1 MSVRMKQKKHSVLV
15 VDDDEAMREM
25 LGSILEEAGI
35 AAVEAASA
43 SAALQLFQEREFSAV
58 LSDIRMPGKSG
69 LELLGELHKL
79 RPEIPVLLMTAFGSV
94 DLAVEAMQEG
104 AYHYVTKPFKR
115 KEILLILNRAF
126 EHSTLEEENRKLRR
140 AVDHTSMLGDL
151 IGESAAMRDIFA
163 LIRKIANN
171 RSNVLL
177 TGESGTGK
185 EVVARTIHY
194 VGARAEQPF
203 VPINCTALPEGL
215 LESELFGHVRG
226 AFTGAHATKK
236 GLFEHASGGTIF
248 LDEIGDMSL
257 ALQSKLLR
265 VLQDQEIRP
274 VGGNQAVQVD
284 VRVITATNRNL
295 EKDMDEGRFRRDLF
309 YRLNVIPIQI
319 PPLRERPEDIRVL
332 SEFFLRKHCGN
343 PQVRLAPAA
352 LAKLETARWEGNA
365 RELEN
370 AIERAV
376 ALTDGVEIGAEDFPF
391 LKVQVGVE
399 SAPTPL
405 REENILATALTQK
418 LTLHE
423 LEDLYISEIL
433 KFTHGNKVRAAKILG
448 INRRTLYRRG
458 SGSTQEGVD
467 PDREDSASDSSKSAK
482 LTRVSAAR

>member
-1 MSVRMKQKKHSVLV
+1 MLSRGDMDLKKYSVLV

-25 LGSILEEAGI
+25 LVSILEEANI
-35 AAVEAASA
+35 EAVAAASA
-43 SAALQLFQEREFSAV
+43 DAALALFEGREFSAV

-69 LELLGELHKL
+69 MELLGELHKL
-79 RPEIPVLLMTAFGSV
+79 RPEVPVLLMTAFGSV

-104 AYHYVTKPFKR
+104 AYHYITKPFKR
-115 KEILLILNRAF
+115 KEILMILNRAF
-126 EHSTLEEENRKLRR
+126 EYHALESENRQLRR
-140 AVDHTSMLGDL
+140 AVDQTSALGDL
-151 IGESAAMRDIFA
+151 IGASAAMRDIFA
-163 LIRKIANN
+163 LIRKISSN
-171 RSNVLL
+171 RSNVLI

-185 EVVARTIHY
+185 EIVARTLHY

-226 AFTGAHATKK
+226 AFTGAHASKK

-274 VGGNQAVQVD
+274 VGGNHAVKVD
-284 VRVITATNRNL
+284 VRVITATNRDL
-295 EKDMDEGRFRRDLF
+295 EKDMEDGRFRRDLF
-309 YRLNVIPIQI
+309 YRLNVIPIHI

-332 SEFFLRKHCGN
+332 SEFFLRKHCDN
-343 PQVRLAPAA
+343 PQVRLSPAA

-376 ALTDGVEIGAEDFPF
+376 ALADGVEIGPDDFPF
-391 LKVQVGVE
+391 LKVQAVAKATEVASEE
-399 SAPTPL
+399 S
-405 REENILATALTQK
+405 ILATAFAQK

-423 LEDLYISEIL
+423 LEDLYIAEIL

-458 SGSTQEGVD
+458 SGSTHENDEEEIELQK
-467 PDREDSASDSSKSAK
+467 SKKSV
-482 LTRVSAAR
+482 RAARFSTAN